1 MPSPLTIGAGVLG
14 AGALGVTAALGTSL
28 GIVRG
33 AAAGHLYPLDQVPDA
48 PMALVLGAQVYPS
61 GTPSRF
67 LRARLDLALLLLQ
80 RGTVDRLLLSG
91 DAQAPEYDEPAAMR
105 AHLLA
110 AGADDDRLVLDPGG
124 LDTYDSCVRAREVY
138 GVDRVVVV
146 TQTYHL
152 PRAVGTARLVGL
164 DAVGVGDRT
173 RPAAR
178 RGRRAERALGPRLGP
193 RSGRLREDGVGRRHP
208 TPAGRDQR
216 LRSSSRGSSRTG

>member
-1 MPSPLTIGAGVLG
+1 VPSPLTVGAGVLG
-14 AGALGVTAALGTSL
+14 AGALAVTATLGTSV

-33 AAAGHLYPLDQVPDA
+33 AAAGHLYPLDQVPRA
-48 PMALVLGAQVYPS
+48 PIALVLGAQVYPS

-110 AGADDDRLVLDPGG
+110 AGAEDDRLDLDPRGH
-124 LDTYDSCVRAREVY
+124 DTYDSCVRARDVY
-138 GVDRVVVV
+138 GVDRVVMV

-173 RPAAR
+173 VRLQEEGDRLNEPWV
-178 RGRRAERALGPRLGP
+178 RGW
-193 RSGRLREDGVGRRHP
+193 V
-208 TPAGRDQR
+208 RDQIACVKTVWDVGTHR
-216 LRSSSRGSSRTG
+216 RPPGLTR

>member
-1 MPSPLTIGAGVLG
+1 MPSPLTVSAGVLG
-14 AGALGVTAALGTSL
+14 AGALAVTATLGTSV

-33 AAAGHLYPLDQVPDA
+33 AAAGHLYPLDQVPYA
-48 PMALVLGAQVYPS
+48 PLALVLGAQVYPS

-105 AHLLA
+105 SHLLA
-110 AGADDDRLVLDPGG
+110 AGAEDDRLVLDPWG
-124 LDTYDSCVRAREVY
+124 LDTYDSCVRARDVY

-152 PRAVGTARLVGL
+152 PRAVGTARLIGL

-173 RPAAR
+173 VRLQEEGDRLNEPWV
-178 RGRRAERALGPRLGP
+178 RGW
-193 RSGRLREDGVGRRHP
+193 V
-208 TPAGRDQR
+208 RDQVACVKTVWDVGTR
-216 LRSSSRGSSRTG
+216 RRPPGLTG

>member
-1 MPSPLTIGAGVLG
+1 MPSPLTVASAVVGVGAIGL
-14 AGALGVTAALGTSL
+14 AATLGTSV

-33 AAAGHLYPLDQVPDA
+33 AAAGHLYPLDQVPHV
-48 PMALVLGAQVYPS
+48 PVALVLGAQVYPS

-110 AGADDDRLVLDPGG
+110 AGAPDDRLVLDPWG
-124 LDTYDSCVRAREVY
+124 LDTYDSCVRARDVY

-152 PRAVGTARLVGL
+152 PRAVATARLIGL

-173 RPAAR
+173 V
-178 RGRRAERALGPRLGP
+178 
-193 RSGRLREDGVGRRHP
+193 RLREDGDGLNEPWARGWV
-208 TPAGRDQR
+208 RDQVACVKTLWDVGTR
-216 LRSSSRGSSRTG
+216 RRPPSLTG

>member
-1 MPSPLTIGAGVLG
+1 MPDGSRLLG
-14 AGALGVTAALGTSL
+14 YIARMTDSFPVVDLSYFTLF
-28 GIVRG
+28 
-33 AAAGHLYPLDQVPDA
+33 A

-110 AGADDDRLVLDPGG
+110 AGAEDDRLVLDPWG

-138 GVDRVVVV
+138 GVDRVVLV

-152 PRAVGTARLVGL
+152 PRAVGTARLIGL

-173 RPAAR
+173 V
-178 RGRRAERALGPRLGP
+178 
-193 RSGRLREDGVGRRHP
+193 RLREEGDGLNEPWARGWV
-208 TPAGRDQR
+208 RDQVACVKTVWDVGTR
-216 LRSSSRGSSRTG
+216 RRPARISG

>member
-1 MPSPLTIGAGVLG
+1 MLG
-14 AGALGVTAALGTSL
+14 RALGVTAALGTSI

-33 AAAGHLYPLDQVPDA
+33 AAAGHLYPLDQVPYA
-48 PMALVLGAQVYPS
+48 PVALVLGAQVYPS

-110 AGADDDRLVLDPGG
+110 AGADDDRLVLDPWG
-124 LDTYDSCVRAREVY
+124 LDTYDSCVRARDVY

-152 PRAVGTARLVGL
+152 PRAVGTG
-164 DAVGVGDRT
+164 
-173 RPAAR
+173 
-178 RGRRAERALGPRLGP
+178 
-193 RSGRLREDGVGRRHP
+193 
-208 TPAGRDQR
+208 PAGRPG
-216 LRSSSRGSSRTG
+216 RGGGR

>member
-1 MPSPLTIGAGVLG
+1 M
-14 AGALGVTAALGTSL
+14 
-28 GIVRG
+28 
-33 AAAGHLYPLDQVPDA
+33 
-48 PMALVLGAQVYPS
+48 YPS

-110 AGADDDRLVLDPGG
+110 AGAADDRLVLDPWG
-124 LDTYDSCVRAREVY
+124 LDTYDSCVRARDVY

-173 RPAAR
+173 V
-178 RGRRAERALGPRLGP
+178 
-193 RSGRLREDGVGRRHP
+193 RLREAGDGLNEPWVRGWV
-208 TPAGRDQR
+208 RDQVACVKTVWDVGTR
-216 LRSSSRGSSRTG
+216 RRPSGVTG